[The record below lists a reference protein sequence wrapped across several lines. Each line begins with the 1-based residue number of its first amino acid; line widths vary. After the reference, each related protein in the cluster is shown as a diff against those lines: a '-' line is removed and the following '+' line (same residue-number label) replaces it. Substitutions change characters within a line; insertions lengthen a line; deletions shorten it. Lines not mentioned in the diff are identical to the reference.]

1 MEFRTSEEADVAMK
15 FVELDLSNAAIISQL
30 KLRAVVCE
38 TLCELAKEEFVAQQI
53 VRENGIYLLGKHLLI
68 RGLVSSGET
77 QIESTPPD
85 IIVTE
90 VDRNE
95 HTLLSEKPAVQ
106 LNAVQF
112 LQIQVFRTF
121 RRLAQ
126 LERHRRM
133 LKSLLPATLL
143 AELLGLNAFTADE
156 VNYQHLID
164 WMSCLSE
171 EDQSRLLSGVRA
183 CDLDQP
189 PVHWI
194 REYAVLELLGTGA
207 FGQVYKARKE
217 TKSGQPQVYAI
228 KEVNTTQAIFGR
240 TEQERQQSV
249 RNILN
254 EVNIIKQQLRHP
266 NIVRYYKTFLHGDR
280 LYIVM
285 EMLEGLPL
293 TELINSMK
301 EKNEHFTEDRIWH
314 VFTQLV
320 LALRYLHREKAI
332 VHRDLSSNN
341 IMIGEGDKATIT
353 DFGLAKQKL
362 WDSSKMTSSVG
373 TLVFSCPEIVQNQP
387 YGEGADIWSLGCIL
401 YQMCTYTPPFQA
413 ECILTVA
420 SRIVGGQFEPLS
432 SVSKLQYSEMME
444 NVVRVCLTSDPQK
457 RPDIIG
463 VASHLTE
470 ILLKQLDSARQVATQ
485 AKLRLREIR
494 DQFRLSSSTDAVTQR
509 TTDTSRPRSMTSEV
523 SLLHLNPSEKE
534 ITQHSLPRMSETQP
548 RETPPVTIQRPS
560 SSTRVAIP
568 QHCLRPVNDPI
579 LDVVGLIRKLEYV
592 SFQCSPSTRKHCAIK
607 QFVDNYRRRLFS
619 ASIPSS
625 TVKQELIQLAR
636 KVSKPVNQTFLSACP
651 EAHGE
656 GSNEGDNVT
665 SNFMKALREASGQP
679 LVGETDGGDQ
689 VTYRLVMT
697 AIEILLRECGSFYEG
712 QKTGQ
717 VEEHP

>member
-1 MEFRTSEEADVAMK
+1 
-15 FVELDLSNAAIISQL
+15 
-30 KLRAVVCE
+30 
-38 TLCELAKEEFVAQQI
+38 
-53 VRENGIYLLGKHLLI
+53 
-68 RGLVSSGET
+68 
-77 QIESTPPD
+77 
-85 IIVTE
+85 
-90 VDRNE
+90 
-95 HTLLSEKPAVQ
+95 
-106 LNAVQF
+106 
-112 LQIQVFRTF
+112 
-121 RRLAQ
+121 
-126 LERHRRM
+126 
-133 LKSLLPATLL
+133 
-143 AELLGLNAFTADE
+143 
-156 VNYQHLID
+156 
-164 WMSCLSE
+164 E

-293 TELINSMK
+293 TELISSMK

-432 SVSKLQYSEMME
+432 SVSKLRYSEMME

-457 RPDIIG
+457 RPDII
-463 VASHLTE
+463 
-470 ILLKQLDSARQVATQ
+470 
-485 AKLRLREIR
+485 
-494 DQFRLSSSTDAVTQR
+494 DAVTQR

-523 SLLHLNPSEKE
+523 SLLHRQWEQSECLKNEYIYIILESLCNAWLQQILEYHIRHVPVQALFTRTVSSPLCHKYRRTTTIDFLDLELVLDSVDYSPSWLCVDKEDDTLTPTTAVDVERLPESRFGFLDTPVDNVLTNLNTSC
-534 ITQHSLPRMSETQP
+534 TLPEP

-607 QFVDNYRRRLFS
+607 QFVDKSRGIPGDATTKAYWCAVERTES
-619 ASIPSS
+619 ASRMGHVDSYSCLQKGYADALPKTLVLGFNSI
-625 TVKQELIQLAR
+625 VHR
-636 KVSKPVNQTFLSACP
+636 QTRIDP
-651 EAHGE
+651 T
-656 GSNEGDNVT
+656 GSE
-665 SNFMKALREASGQP
+665 ALREASGQP